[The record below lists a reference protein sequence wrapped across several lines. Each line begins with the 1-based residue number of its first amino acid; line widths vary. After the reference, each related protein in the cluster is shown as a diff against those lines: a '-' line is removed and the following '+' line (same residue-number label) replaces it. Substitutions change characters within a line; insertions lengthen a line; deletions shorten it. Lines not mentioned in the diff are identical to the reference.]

1 MTNGW
6 IKIHRKFTQWEWYDD
21 INTKVL
27 FLHLLITANYEDK
40 NWRGVNIKRGQKV
53 TSLPNLAKET
63 CLTIRNVRTSLD
75 RLKSTGELTDQST
88 NRFRL
93 ITICN
98 YDEYQSEVTDETTG
112 KLTGSR
118 QASDRQTTAT
128 KEVKK
133 EKKTNKK
140 NTSYSKKK
148 FIIPSLT
155 EIEEYCTLRG
165 NGLSAAKFF
174 DFYESKGWKVG
185 NSPMKN
191 WQAAVRTWESNE
203 GSSPS
208 DGYKINGKEVSKI
221 EFEAYISRSKGKIY
235 KL

>member
-1 MTNGW
+1 MDNGW
-6 IKIHRKFTQWEWYDD
+6 IKLHRKFTKWEWYDD

-27 FLHLLITANYEDK
+27 FIHLLITANYEDK
-40 NWRGVNIKRGQKV
+40 NWRGTLIKRGQKV

-98 YDEYQSEVTDETTG
+98 YDEYQNGTAGKLAD
-112 KLTGSR
+112 KLTGRR

-133 EKKTNKK
+133 ERKK
-140 NTSYSKKK
+140 
-148 FIIPSLT
+148 
-155 EIEEYCTLRG
+155 E
-165 NGLSAAKFF
+165 F
-174 DFYESKGWKVG
+174 DHFWK
-185 NSPMKN
+185 SFP
-191 WQAAVRTWESNE
+191 R
-203 GSSPS
+203 
-208 DGYKINGKEVSKI
+208 KIG
-221 EFEAYISRSKGKIY
+221 KGKAEEAFKKAVKKADYETIRVALEKQKANSQWADVKYVPHPATWLNQRRWEDEVEIDSMERRPGEDYGAWQIRIY
-235 KL
+235 KLQNNKP